1 MYFSLFLINLNSE
14 LKEAILTMN
23 FKIYEREREKNK
35 INMGLKAEDGELF
48 RSIKSGQKIE
58 PELAR
63 EVCKGVP

>member
-1 MYFSLFLINLNSE
+1 M
-14 LKEAILTMN
+14 
-23 FKIYEREREKNK
+23 REREKNK

-48 RSIKSGQKIE
+48 RFIKSGQKIE